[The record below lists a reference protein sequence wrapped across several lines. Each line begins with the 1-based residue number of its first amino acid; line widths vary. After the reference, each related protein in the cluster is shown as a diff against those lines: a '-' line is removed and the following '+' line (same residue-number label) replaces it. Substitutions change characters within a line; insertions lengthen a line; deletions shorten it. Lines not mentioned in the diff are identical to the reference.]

1 MHVTSAESQSV
12 DRAAPQRR
20 YPRRYDPNVVG
31 SLCFSAHG
39 RVVDIS
45 AHGLGLECH
54 DALPPTR
61 GYRFTLRDTGREL
74 KLKGR
79 TVWNRLTE
87 TRRTDSG
94 DVVPVY
100 RAGVRFEDSSPTQE
114 VKLRE
119 FISQS
124 GARPVGNRRVPRY
137 RPTRESPVVVSCES
151 GFVVRAISESGA
163 LLETD
168 SVVPR
173 ASSLSLSLQLPSG
186 AIEVEG
192 RLVSTSRE
200 TDETGEPCTR
210 LAVEFQDL
218 TPEGHRKIGT
228 LVASG

>member
-1 MHVTSAESQSV
+1 MTSASEPES
-12 DRAAPQRR
+12 AARVRPQRR
-20 YPRRYDPNVVG
+20 YPRRHDPNVVG
-31 SLCFSAHG
+31 SLSFSARG
-39 RVVDIS
+39 KVVDIS
-45 AHGLGLECH
+45 SHGLGLECY

-61 GYRFTLRDTGREL
+61 GYRFTLRDSGHEL
-74 KLKGR
+74 RVKGR

-87 TRRTDSG
+87 TRRTDAG
-94 DVVPVY
+94 EVVPVY
-100 RAGVRFEDSSPTQE
+100 RAGVRFDEDSATQE
-114 VKLRE
+114 VKVRE
-119 FISQS
+119 FISHS
-124 GARPVGNRRVPRY
+124 GARPVGNRGVPRY
-137 RPTRESPVVVSCES
+137 RPTRESPVLVSCES
-151 GFVVRAISESGA
+151 GFVVRTISESGA

-192 RLVSTSRE
+192 RLVSTVRE

-218 TPEGHRKIGT
+218 TDEGHRKIGS